1 MSWFWNQR
9 LLHFEKYVHKKDQLT
24 ALKLPLVTPHLP
36 KKGTSSSKG
45 VEIGVGVSM
54 TFDSEDRMKVPD
66 YPSIIT
72 HWGAPHKTS
81 RYGGL
86 AHITT
91 VHLISLSRKCTH
103 NKKIINF

>member
-1 MSWFWNQR
+1 MSWFWNQSF
-9 LLHFEKYVHKKDQLT
+9 LHFEKYVHKKDQLT
-24 ALKLPLVTPHLP
+24 ALKLPLVTPNLP

-54 TFDSEDRMKVPD
+54 MFDFEGRMRVPD

-72 HWGAPHKTS
+72 HWGASHKTS

-86 AHITT
+86 APITT

-103 NKKIINF
+103 YKFLINF